1 MTTTPSVASLF
12 ADSTAKSYAG
22 LPANTGA
29 GALGEW
35 PADGEHPCFVTKI
48 DFKTDV
54 FKAKNNLTVP
64 AAYIQFH
71 YSTSQIPA
79 NRKDPLDFMGVA
91 FILPSDESQITD
103 EGNKTRIRIEK
114 ERLIGHLQTITGTTV
129 TDVRQ
134 GLQAAL
140 DLVTASRIEVL
151 VKCSTRKDEKTG
163 KTYKAEYL
171 SANLSRVN

>member
-1 MTTTPSVASLF
+1 MSTTPSVASLF
-12 ADSTAKSYAG
+12 ADSTAKSFAG

-54 FKAKNNLTVP
+54 FKGKNNLTVP

-79 NRKDPLDFMGVA
+79 NRKEPLDFMGVA
-91 FILPSDESQITD
+91 FIIPSDESQITD
-103 EGNKTRIRIEK
+103 EGNRTRIRIEK
-114 ERLIGHLQTITGTTV
+114 ERLIGHLQTITGTTI

-134 GLQAAL
+134 GLQAAI
-140 DLVTASRIEVL
+140 DAVTTGRIEVM
-151 VKCSTRKDEKTG
+151 VKCTSRKDDKTNR
-163 KTYKAEYL
+163 TYKTEYL
-171 SANLSRVN
+171 SANLSRV